1 MEKINVLIFDED
13 EITKTLVESY
23 LKELTFPFV
32 INKYNEFDE
41 NIIMNNTG
49 YNIIIVSV
57 GRANIDVL
65 EKISELSKNRK
76 NKFIVVSNDNS
87 TDLHVKVLRIGA
99 KDFLLKP
106 IRKSDF
112 LYSVQS
118 IYKMEIMGAQNKKRA
133 STVFAVTSV
142 DKGVG
147 KTTFAINFS
156 KELADASGEKVLLID
171 FNNTTNDVSFLLNV
185 DILINTTYYMNKL
198 DKENASSLLSKL
210 NQYGKSNLYIMA
222 NGFSRSEEVTV
233 NIRNV
238 YNVIQILKDNFKYI
252 VIDINKENDRLYS
265 EVMSHSD
272 IVWLIAQPSIPM
284 FEKIKSAMSIATVRR
299 NVRIVLNKYEKRH
312 EANLETLQS
321 IVGKQIYCRI
331 PKNFI
336 AVGSAQSK
344 TKTIKEVSPE
354 IDIVRAYTSLAKHI
368 ASKG

>member
-23 LKELTFPFV
+23 FKELTFPFG

-41 NIIMNNTG
+41 NIIMSSTG

-87 TDLHVKVLRIGA
+87 TDLHVKALRVGA

-118 IYKMEIMGAQNKKRA
+118 IYKMEIVGVPNKKGA
-133 STVFAVTSV
+133 STVFSVTSV
-142 DKGVG
+142 DRGVG

-185 DILINTTYYMNKL
+185 DISINTTYYMNKL
-198 DKENASSLLSKL
+198 NKDNASSLIAKL
-210 NQYGKSNLYIMA
+210 NRYAKSNLYIMA
-222 NGFSRSEEVTV
+222 NGFSRSEETTV
-233 NIRNV
+233 DIRNI
-238 YNVIQILKDNFKYI
+238 YNVVQILKEHFKYI
-252 VIDINKENDRLYS
+252 VIDINLENEKLYS
-265 EVMSHSD
+265 EIMSNSD
-272 IVWLIAQPSIPM
+272 VVWLVSQPSVPM
-284 FEKIKSAMSIATVRR
+284 FEKIKSSMAVGRVRK

-312 EANLETLQS
+312 EANLETFQA

-354 IDIVRAYTSLAKHI
+354 NDIVRAYTSLAKHI